1 MTATRT
7 GEADDPVRAALAALR
22 VERRRTVDERQA
34 FETFRDRVS
43 SIPDESGSVDPS
55 TAGPANGG
63 GGASGGVD
71 RAVGG
76 GAVDAFGDALG
87 RGTDEIGDGVTA
99 AAGSGLVA
107 VRDAYRATV
116 MSVPHYEVEYDD
128 TYERSVAA
136 EFGPEMA
143 YALTRTTNFRAEYK
157 RSLLTAA
164 STAIEERESF
174 LDAVESE
181 VESVSRAGS
190 RLDPVRSEVEAI
202 RDELG
207 GGDERDEER
216 DGDADRNGHRAA
228 PTFGALDAC
237 RTRTEALRDDCDR
250 IAARRQRAI
259 ADSERRLALDDGL
272 DLPAYCYQDLD
283 ATYPVLAAVGAVGAD
298 LDALRRR
305 IERSMGRAR

>member
-1 MTATRT
+1 MAATRK

-43 SIPDESGSVDPS
+43 SISAEGAGVDPS
-55 TAGPANGG
+55 TAGPANGAG
-63 GGASGGVD
+63 GVSGGVD
-71 RAVGG
+71 GAVGG
-76 GAVDAFGDALG
+76 GTVDAFGDAIG
-87 RGTDEIGDGVTA
+87 RDAGEIGDGVTA

-128 TYERSVAA
+128 TYDRSVAA

-143 YALTRTTNFRAEYK
+143 YALTRTTCFREEYK

-181 VESVSRAGS
+181 VESVSRAAS
-190 RLDPVRSEVEAI
+190 RLDPIRSEIEAI

-207 GGDERDEER
+207 VGDEQDEER
-216 DGDADRNGHRAA
+216 DGDGDRNGERAA

-237 RTRTEALRDDCDR
+237 RTRIDSLRDDCDR
-250 IAARRQRAI
+250 IAARRQRAV
-259 ADSERRLALDDGL
+259 ADNERRLALDEGF
-272 DLPAYCYQDLD
+272 DLPTYCYQDLD